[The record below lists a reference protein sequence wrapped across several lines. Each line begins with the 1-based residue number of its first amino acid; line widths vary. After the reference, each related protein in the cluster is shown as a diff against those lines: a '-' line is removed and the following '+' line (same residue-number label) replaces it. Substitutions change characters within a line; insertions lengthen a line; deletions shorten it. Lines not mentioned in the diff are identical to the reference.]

1 MVTKRAVSNA
11 ARPIAARG
19 TASRLARRAAL
30 LPLAL
35 AALMGA
41 GAVQAQGTYPTKPI
55 RFMVGFP
62 PGGSADVASRTIA
75 QRLSERLGQPLV
87 MDNRAGAGG
96 MVGLEAIAK
105 SAPDGYT
112 IGIGTSGA
120 LTVNPTL
127 RPKMPYDSL
136 KDFAPVSTLVIN
148 PIALTIAPGQ
158 PPQNTREFLA
168 WAKSQPGKL
177 SFGTAGTGTAMHLA
191 GEVLNQMAG
200 INIVHVPYKGSAPA
214 AVDLMGGQIPLGVL
228 DLAAGLTHIRSGK
241 IRALGMTT
249 LNRSP
254 VAPEIPTLAESGVPG
269 FDVKSWFGIVAP
281 AGTPPEIINRLN
293 AEIVAILNSQ
303 EGKDRLVAAG
313 LEALPS
319 TPQAFMDTIRSEI
332 PRWAGVIKAA
342 GIKLE

>member
-1 MVTKRAVSNA
+1 MRVVLKLA
-11 ARPIAARG
+11 A
-19 TASRLARRAAL
+19 

-35 AALMGA
+35 LALASSGAA
-41 GAVQAQGTYPTKPI
+41 QAQAAYPNKPI

-62 PGGSADVASRTIA
+62 PGGSADVSSRTIS

-127 RPKMPYDSL
+127 RSKLPYDPL
-136 KDFAPVSTLVIN
+136 KDFAYISTMVVN
-148 PIALTIAPGQ
+148 PIALTISPAL
-158 PPQNTREFLA
+158 PPKDMREFLA
-168 WAKSQPGKL
+168 WAKPQPGKL

-241 IRALGMTT
+241 IRALGMTSA
-249 LNRSP
+249 NRSP

-269 FDVKSWFGIVAP
+269 YDVRSWFGIVAP
-281 AGTPPEIINRLN
+281 AGTPPEIISRLN
-293 AEIVAILNSQ
+293 AEIVAVLSSQ
-303 EGKDRLVAAG
+303 EGKDRMVAAG
-313 LEALPS
+313 LEAAPS
-319 TPQAFMDTIRSEI
+319 SPQVFLDTVRSEI

>member
-1 MVTKRAVSNA
+1 MRVVLKLA
-11 ARPIAARG
+11 A
-19 TASRLARRAAL
+19 

-35 AALMGA
+35 LALASSGAA
-41 GAVQAQGTYPTKPI
+41 QAQAAYPDKPI

-62 PGGSADVASRTIA
+62 PGGSADVASRTMS
-75 QRLSERLGQPLV
+75 QRLSERLGQPLI

-105 SAPDGYT
+105 STPDGYT

-127 RPKMPYDSL
+127 RSKLPYDPL
-136 KDFAPVSTLVIN
+136 KDFAYISTMVVN
-148 PIALTIAPGQ
+148 PIALTISPSL
-158 PPQNTREFLA
+158 PPQNMKEFLT
-168 WAKSQPGKL
+168 WAKGQSSAKL

-200 INIVHVPYKGSAPA
+200 ITIVHVPYKGSAPA
-214 AVDLMGGQIPLGVL
+214 AVDLMGGQIPLAVL

-241 IRALGMTT
+241 IRALGMTS

-254 VAPEIPTLAESGVPG
+254 VAPEIPTLAETGVPG
-269 FDVKSWFGIVAP
+269 YDVRSWFGIVAP

-293 AEIVAILNSQ
+293 AEIVAVLGSQ
-303 EGKDRLVAAG
+303 EGKDRMVASG
-313 LEALPS
+313 LEASPS
-319 TPQAFMDTIRSEI
+319 TPQAFLDTVRSEI